1 MAEPLLQRLNQLQL
15 HGMAARYREWQ
26 SQQLREP
33 LTAETL
39 LLALIDAEESER
51 QARSL
56 RYQLRIARF
65 PAPRDLASFQWG
77 DSPVS
82 AAQLQQLAQGDYLTQ
97 AHCHANSDCR
107 NKPALI

>member
-65 PAPRDLASFQWG
+65 PAPRDLGSSQK
-77 DSPVS
+77 
-82 AAQLQQLAQGDYLTQ
+82 TE
-97 AHCHANSDCR
+97 
-107 NKPALI
+107 NKAR